1 MHTDGGAYGHVAIII
16 ITVSMMKN
24 IVRAISVTVQCMLL
38 VEWRAECASS
48 PGDNSSGERMVSPLP
63 YSGPQDGLFPV
74 LALQGQRW
82 PHPPSSGHGV
92 VLLAGV
98 SGCVQSDQ
106 CTFWDNHHMVHSTQ
120 HLPALPW
127 IPSPWGKSMC

>member
-1 MHTDGGAYGHVAIII
+1 MLNVPALQET
-16 ITVSMMKN
+16 TVS
-24 IVRAISVTVQCMLL
+24 
-38 VEWRAECASS
+38 
-48 PGDNSSGERMVSPLP
+48 GEKMVSPLP

-74 LALQGQRW
+74 LAMQGQRW
-82 PHPPSSGHGV
+82 LHPPSSGHGV

-106 CTFWDNHHMVHSTQ
+106 CTSWDNHHMVHSTQ

-127 IPSPWGKSMC
+127 VPSPWGEKHVLKGAQWAEHDLDV